1 MASITRMALRS
12 FSTSTTANQL
22 VRPSVPVYGVDGRYA
37 SALFSAASK
46 SKQLDSVEKDIKL
59 VGELLEKNKQTAG
72 KENGLF
78 FFIRFHF
85 LAEWCRLGMLNWNL
99 EPL

>member
-1 MASITRMALRS
+1 MLLRFDNARTKDARYFYTDLSLYFQAMASITRMALRS

-72 KENGLF
+72 K
-78 FFIRFHF
+78 
-85 LAEWCRLGMLNWNL
+85 
-99 EPL
+99 